1 MIDTGKTLALAA
13 MALKDGGAASIYCLI
28 SHGLLAS
35 TNFAL
40 IRSLPIDALVVT
52 NTLPQNGQRA
62 DELMDQLVVIDVTP
76 TIAESIRRTH
86 NGESISLLFGE
97 WTNGVGGTGMY

>member
-13 MALKDGGAASIYCLI
+13 NTLKQHGARAIYAVV
-28 SHGLLAS
+28 SHGLLS
-35 TNFAL
+35 ETNFAL
-40 IRSLPIDALVVT
+40 LESLPIESLVVT
-52 NTLPQNGQRA
+52 NTIPQNQHCDG
-62 DELMDQLVVIDVTP
+62 LSKLHVIDVTP

-97 WTNGVGGTGMY
+97 WAGGAGVY

>member
-13 MALKDGGAASIYCLI
+13 IALKDGGASKIFCLI
-28 SHGLLAS
+28 SHGLLAT
-35 TNFAL
+35 TNFTL
-40 IRSLPIDALVVT
+40 LESLPIDALVVT
-52 NTLPQNGQRA
+52 NTLPQERHCDG
-62 DELMDQLVVIDVTP
+62 LKKLHVIDISP

-97 WTNGVGGTGMY
+97 WAGGAGVD